1 MQSKAKSP
9 RNKTLSLNPSEAKKY
24 LGRCL
29 FADRPLP
36 PLPAD
41 RTIVGDSVSYTHLTL
56 PTKRIV

>member
-9 RNKTLSLNPSEAKKY
+9 RNKTLSLSPSEAKKY

-36 PLPAD
+36 LRPAD
-41 RTIVGDSVSYTHLTL
+41 RTIVGD
-56 PTKRIV
+56 